1 MINSDQPGMTKP
13 EKTGLVAVAT
23 NITLTAIKFVLALLT
38 GSLAL
43 LAEAFHSLAD
53 IGSSIAVFLAL
64 WAERKSPDASGSRI
78 GKFIRRNPQRKVAI
92 FIGVFLLCVAISI
105 FRKVFQPEPLAVA
118 YPVPAALTMLVLA
131 LFSFLLSRFESS
143 VGQKTGSTAL
153 LADGIHARV
162 DMFGSLLVAIALL
175 GESLSLKVD
184 RLAAGIIS
192 LFILLQA
199 INVFVTVIR
208 EYLSREKQEAYFY
221 PQWLMTF
228 SKQSFPRFKQRIY
241 IGLARWFRIAPES
254 PDLDRQVGRILTAIL
269 LILALGIYLITG
281 LFTVNAHQQAIVERF
296 GLPLQKD
303 EPLGPGLHYCLPW
316 PVDKVR
322 KVDALRVKRIV
333 VGSEL
338 APDSNV
344 LLWTNIH
351 YIHEFNIL
359 SGENIFMDVSMII
372 QYRIADPASYLYAA
386 KSPEGILRELGY
398 AVLIQTMAHRTFFE
412 LITTDRDYVEDLIM
426 GQIAGELASYKV
438 GLELISVSLRDL
450 HPPTNVAPDFE
461 EVVSAAVDFETYINE
476 AHGYANDLIPR
487 ARGQAKVIKHKA
499 RANKKMLK
507 LRGKGE
513 SESFLKIWN
522 EYRKAPWLTRRRLIL
537 ETMDS
542 VLAGREKYILPP
554 GAAEG
559 AVDLFLIMNPSE
571 MKKAEKSP
579 DKSSGDTEK
588 R

>member
-1 MINSDQPGMTKP
+1 MNSDLPRISKP

-23 NITLTAIKFVLALLT
+23 NTVLTAIKFILALLT

-53 IGSSIAVFLAL
+53 IGSSLAVFLAL
-64 WAERKSPDASGSRI
+64 WAERKDPDASGSKI
-78 GKFIRRNPQRKVAI
+78 GRLIRRNPQRKVAI

-105 FRKVFQPEPLAVA
+105 FRKVFQPAPLAVA

-131 LFSFLLSRFESS
+131 LFSFLLSRLERT
-143 VGQKTGSTAL
+143 VGEKTGSTAL
-153 LADGIHARV
+153 IADGIHARV

-175 GESLSLKVD
+175 GESLSLRVD

-192 LFILLQA
+192 FFILLQA
-199 INVFVTVIR
+199 INVFVTVVR
-208 EYLSREKQEAYFY
+208 EYLSKEKQEAYFY

-228 SKQSFPRFKQRIY
+228 SQKSFPRFKQRLY
-241 IGLARWFRIAPES
+241 VRLARLFRIASES
-254 PDLDRQVGRILTAIL
+254 PDLDRRVGRILTASL
-269 LILALGIYLITG
+269 LVLAFAIYLSTG
-281 LFTVNAHQQAIVERF
+281 LFTVKAHQQAIVERF
-296 GLPLQKD
+296 GRPLQKG
-303 EPLGPGLHYCLPW
+303 EPLNPGLHYCLPW

-322 KVDALRVKRIV
+322 KVDSMRVRRIV

-338 APDSNV
+338 APDSKV

-351 YIHEFNIL
+351 YIQEFNVL
-359 SGENIFMDVSMII
+359 SGENIFMDVSMIL
-372 QYRIADPASYLYAA
+372 QYRIVDPYTYLYAA
-386 KSPEGILRELGY
+386 KSPETTLRELGY
-398 AVLIQTMAHRTFFE
+398 AVLLRTTAHRIFFE
-412 LITTDRDYVEDLIM
+412 LVTTDRDHVEDLLM
-426 GQIAGELASYKV
+426 EQIANELAHYDA
-438 GLELISVSLRDL
+438 GLELISVNLRDL

-461 EVVSAAVDFETYINE
+461 EVVSATVDFETYINE

-487 ARGQAKVIKHKA
+487 ARGQAEVIKHGA
-499 RANKKMLK
+499 RANRKMLK

-513 SESFLKIWN
+513 SESFLKIWD
-522 EYRKAPWLTRRRLIL
+522 EYRKAPWLNRRRLLL

-542 VLAGREKYILPP
+542 VLAGKEKYIVPP
-554 GAAEG
+554 EAAEG

-571 MKKAEKSP
+571 TKKASKESGE
-579 DKSSGDTEK
+579 SSGGIE